1 MPITFRKL
9 RKKLNND
16 NIDKEKLTEIINQ
29 ANTYSFKKPLPKT
42 IVSQIYRD
50 KEISMSNLE
59 MLCNALKYNI
69 KDVFEVVSE
78 EEKSVI
84 QKELKT
90 AKKTVV
96 RKQPIVRKT
105 YIYGESLEGIAV
117 DDYIVFGEY
126 PYTENGDKKPLQW
139 IVREI
144 KEDKLFLISRYVIDV
159 MQYHT
164 NSKRMNWDN
173 SEIRKWLN
181 SDFIQN
187 SFEKGLSE
195 NIIPTRIEYRSYR
208 EFFFD
213 IERSNFCIDKI
224 FLLGFEELIKYYP
237 TPCYANAKKIN
248 GGMPYS
254 KRKATFTPYA
264 KTKEYKDPLA
274 IEYVDHHIY
283 NYLLRDTIQNHI
295 GCVISKPA
303 DGSVNPWGF
312 YSHKNTIPDGIRPA
326 MWVKK

>member
-29 ANTYSFKKPLPKT
+29 ANTYLFKKPLPKT

-96 RKQPIVRKT
+96 RKQPVVRKT

-144 KEDKLFLISRYVIDV
+144 EEDKLFLISRYVIDV

-187 SFEKGLSE
+187 SFEEGLSE

-208 EFFFD
+208 NFFFD
-213 IERSNFCIDKI
+213 IERSNFSIDKI
-224 FLLGFEELIKYYP
+224 FLLGFEELAKYWP
-237 TPCYANAKKIN
+237 TPSFAKAKNLGSGVSYA
-248 GGMPYS
+248 
-254 KRKATFTPYA
+254 KRKATLTPYA
-264 KTKEYKDPLA
+264 KTKEYTDPLA

-283 NYLLRDTIQNHI
+283 NYLLRDTIQNYI

-303 DGSVNPWGF
+303 AGSVNPWGF
-312 YSHKNTIPDGIRPA
+312 YSHKNIIPDGIRPA